1 MHPRSSIPTIALLG
15 LGLTDCA
22 AKDEEPTL
30 VGTWTAIEVDM
41 EKFPMVE
48 MGPGYDG
55 RFGYELVVDD
65 ELGGEFG
72 YYSVY
77 DEGTGI
83 TIRGENTFPITVD
96 DADAPHY
103 RITLEF
109 DPYTGGYDG
118 GGPDGALAGLDPAL
132 RGPQSL
138 RSRLIPR
145 AADER
150 PVLDCQFAGDLLD
163 CILTTP
169 GEPDTIEFH
178 FARKPEAT

>member
-1 MHPRSSIPTIALLG
+1 MELSPAVALDRPVHQG
-15 LGLTDCA
+15 
-22 AKDEEPTL
+22 
-30 VGTWTAIEVDM
+30 VGGQI
-41 EKFPMVE
+41 
-48 MGPGYDG
+48 G
-55 RFGYELVVDD
+55 
-65 ELGGEFG
+65 
-72 YYSVY
+72 
-77 DEGTGI
+77 
-83 TIRGENTFPITVD
+83 
-96 DADAPHY
+96 DAPHLLLVE
-103 RITLEF
+103 RDLDHRGVAGKLVEVLE
-109 DPYTGGYDG
+109 DIQQIGEVHRRRAPLT
-118 GGPDGALAGLDPAL
+118 GLDPAL